1 MTNDISIK
9 NLRKE
14 PIVIIMSYSEDA
26 TSHGHCCEP
35 TLLQLEVVKLFE
47 ERVLV
52 HNILRKQPIVVIMPG
67 SEDATSHRH
76 NNTVVKGSSAKFRSN
91 SYC

>member
-1 MTNDISIK
+1 MNDIGIK
-9 NLRKE
+9 NLRKK
-14 PIVIIMSYSEDA
+14 PIVVIMSYSEDA
-26 TSHGHCCEP
+26 TSDGHCCEP

-52 HNILRKQPIVVIMPG
+52 KNILRKQPIVVIMPG
-67 SEDATSHRH
+67 SGDATSHVH
-76 NNTVVKGSSAKFRSN
+76 NNSVVKGCSAKFRSN

>member
-1 MTNDISIK
+1 MNDISTK

-14 PIVIIMSYSEDA
+14 PIVVIMSYSEDA

-47 ERVLV
+47 EQVLV
-52 HNILRKQPIVVIMPG
+52 QNILRKQPIVVIMPG
-67 SEDATSHRH
+67 SEDVTSQEH
-76 NNTVVKGSSAKFRSN
+76 NNIVVKGSSAKFRSN